1 MFCLGL
7 LICLQKLHEVLLNTK
22 ASSGRYCWLRNV
34 FWRISVIL
42 LTVATADESA
52 EAGGS
57 QLHPDIWS
65 VSLASLMNSC
75 RLVLCYRGKKVH
87 SWKWASSSLPLP
99 QTPHDASCVQI
110 MCTQM
115 EKKTGHTRWS
125 WSSCV
130 QESAI
135 AQSTKILTSC
145 GILHQLQP

>member
-7 LICLQKLHEVLLNTK
+7 LICLQKLHGVLLNTK

-34 FWRISVIL
+34 FWGISVIL
-42 LTVATADESA
+42 LTTDESA

-57 QLHPDIWS
+57 QLQPDIWS

-87 SWKWASSSLPLP
+87 SWKWVSSSLPLP

-110 MCTQM
+110 MCTRL
-115 EKKTGHTRWS
+115 EKKQAIIPAGAGQAVCKKVPCPVQCNFRFWS
-125 WSSCV
+125 VC
-130 QESAI
+130 
-135 AQSTKILTSC
+135 
-145 GILHQLQP
+145 HYFRN